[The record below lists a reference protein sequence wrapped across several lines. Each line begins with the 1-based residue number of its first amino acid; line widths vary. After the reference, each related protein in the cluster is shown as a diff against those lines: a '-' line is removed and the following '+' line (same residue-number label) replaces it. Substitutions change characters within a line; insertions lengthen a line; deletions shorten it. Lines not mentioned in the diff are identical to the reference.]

1 MLITFEGIDGSGK
14 TTQSKK
20 LYEFLREKG
29 LDVSLYREPG
39 GTPLGE
45 ELRDILINK
54 ELNERTELLLFEGA
68 RTQLVLEKLKPDMER
83 GMVVILDRFTDSTL
97 AYQGYGRGLDLEL
110 VRKLNEFASFGIKP
124 DITFLLDIE
133 PETAVGRI
141 REKSRFDNVDFLK
154 RVREGFL
161 EIARKEPERVVVLD
175 VHRGEEEVFGDI
187 KETLSVRF
195 PEKFDF

>member
-68 RTQLVLEKLKPDMER
+68 RTQLVLERLKPDMER
-83 GMVVILDRFTDSTL
+83 GMVVILDRFTDATL
-97 AYQGYGRGLDLEL
+97 AYQGYGRGLDLEF

-133 PETAVGRI
+133 PETAAGRI

-154 RVREGFL
+154 KVREGFL

-175 VHRGEEEVFGDI
+175 THRGEEEVFGDI

>member
-68 RTQLVLEKLKPDMER
+68 RTQLVLERLKPDMER

-97 AYQGYGRGLDLEL
+97 AYQGYGRGLDLEF
-110 VRKLNEFASFGIKP
+110 VKKLNEFASFGIKP

-154 RVREGFL
+154 KVREGFL
-161 EIARKEPERVVVLD
+161 EIARKESERVVVLD
-175 VHRGEEEVFGDI
+175 THRGEEEVFGDI